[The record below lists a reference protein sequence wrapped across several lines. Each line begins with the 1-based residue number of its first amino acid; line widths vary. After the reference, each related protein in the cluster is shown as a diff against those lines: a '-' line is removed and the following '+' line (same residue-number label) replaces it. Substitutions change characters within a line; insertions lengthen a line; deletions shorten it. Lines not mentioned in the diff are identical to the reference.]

1 VTVAIVGSGPAGT
14 RAAAVLVRAGLH
26 PVVIDEA
33 PDNGGRIYQ
42 RQPSGFKRDGKR
54 LYGFEAGKAW
64 ALHACFD
71 GLRDRIDYRPRTL
84 VWNIR
89 PDRLHTY
96 GDGHYGEVAFDQVIL
111 CTGAMDRV
119 VALPGWT
126 LPGVTTLGGAQIALK
141 AQGCAIGKRV
151 VFVGSGPLIYL
162 VAYQYARAGVA
173 VTVLDTSGFTDKA
186 RHLAGMLRGRGTF
199 AKGLHYIAWLRVHG
213 VRIVEGVTPVA
224 IEGGEAVTGI
234 SFCDARGRT
243 HRLACD
249 AVGMGW
255 GLKPET
261 QLADLAGVP
270 FDYDAQQ
277 QLWLPRRDAAGRSP
291 VPGVF
296 LAGDG
301 ARIAGADVAE
311 LAGTRAAL
319 AVLEARGIPT
329 ETSVLA
335 RLDAAIARHAAFR
348 RALDKTFP
356 YPAALAAAVPDG
368 TILCRCEAITAGE
381 LRRVARETAMMPAPE
396 VNRAKAFT
404 RIGMGRC
411 QGRVCGPAGAEILAA
426 ALGCTVADVGR
437 LRGQPPVK
445 PVPILAAQAVA

>member
-1 VTVAIVGSGPAGT
+1 MTVAIVGSGPAGT
-14 RAAAVLVRAGLH
+14 RAAEVLVRAGLR

-42 RQPSGFKRDGKR
+42 RQPPGFQRAGKQ
-54 LYGFEAGKAW
+54 LYGFEAGKAA

-71 GLRDRIDYRPRTL
+71 DLRERIDYRPRTL

-89 PDRLHTY
+89 PDGLNTY
-96 GDGHYGEVAFDQVIL
+96 GDGRYGEVAFDQVIL

-119 VALPGWT
+119 VPLPGWT

-141 AQGCAIGKRV
+141 GQGCAIGKRV

-162 VAYQYARAGVA
+162 VAWQYARAGVA
-173 VTVLDTSGFTDKA
+173 VTVLDTSGFTAKA
-186 RHLAGMLRGRGTF
+186 RQLAGLLRGGGTF
-199 AKGLHYIAWLRVHG
+199 MKGLHYIAWLRLHG
-213 VRIVEGVTPVA
+213 VRIFEGATPVA
-224 IEGGEAVTGI
+224 IEGGEEVAGI
-234 SFCDARGRT
+234 SFRDASGRAR
-243 HRLACD
+243 RLLCD

-270 FDYDAQQ
+270 FDYDAGQ

-291 VPGVF
+291 VAHVF

-319 AVLEARGIPT
+319 AVLETLGIPT
-329 ETSVLA
+329 EASVLA

-348 RALDKTFP
+348 RALDNAFP
-356 YPAALAAAVPDG
+356 YPAALAAAVPDE

-381 LRRVARETAMMPAPE
+381 LRRAARETAMPPAPE

-445 PVPILAAQAVA
+445 PVPILAERAVA

>member
-1 VTVAIVGSGPAGT
+1 MTVAIVGSGPAGT
-14 RAAAVLVRAGLH
+14 RAAEVLVRAGLR

-42 RQPSGFKRDGKR
+42 RQPKSFHRAGKQ
-54 LYGFEAGKAW
+54 LYGFEARKAQ

-89 PDRLHTY
+89 PGRLYTFGDRR
-96 GDGHYGEVAFDQVIL
+96 YGEVAFDQVIL
-111 CTGAMDRV
+111 CTGAMDRIV
-119 VALPGWT
+119 PLPGWT

-141 AQGCAIGKRV
+141 AQGCAIGTRV

-162 VAYQYARAGVA
+162 VAWQYARAGVA
-173 VTVLDTSGFTDKA
+173 VTVLDTSGFTEKA
-186 RHLAGMLRGRGTF
+186 RHLSGLLRGVGTF
-199 AKGLHYIAWLRVHG
+199 VKGLHYIAWLRVHG
-213 VRIVEGVTPVA
+213 VRIFEGVTPVA

-234 SFCDARGRT
+234 SFRDARGRSR
-243 HRLACD
+243 RLDCD

-277 QLWLPRRDAAGRSP
+277 QLWLPQRDAAGRSP

-319 AVLEARGIPT
+319 AVLEARGIAT
-329 ETSVLA
+329 EASALA

-348 RALDKTFP
+348 RALDRTFP

-381 LRRVARETAMMPAPE
+381 LRRVARETALLPAPE

-411 QGRVCGPAGAEILAA
+411 QGRVCGPPGAEILAA
-426 ALGCTVADVGR
+426 ALGCPVADVGR
-437 LRGQPPVK
+437 LRGQPPVR